1 MLPFLVEK
9 RTLKLSAV
17 YSFFGISRKNL
28 IKTRPRCRL
37 KGLQLLPLPCQQA
50 EPGIQQLA
58 EV

>member
-1 MLPFLVEK
+1 MKF
-9 RTLKLSAV
+9 SAV
-17 YSFFGISRKNL
+17 DSFFRISRKNL

-50 EPGIQQLA
+50 EPGIQQLE